1 MRAADYRVTSFLPL
15 RPVELE
21 ILVALADGERH
32 GYAIHKEVARRTGG
46 QVEIEP
52 GTLYRALRRL
62 LEARLVA
69 ERRPTAHEDNR
80 RRTYHLCARALCA
93 RAPVLPRRQAR
104 LCPMRKVAQRTIQK
118 YMRDVR

>member
-1 MRAADYRVTSFLPL
+1 MRAADYRVTSHLPL

-32 GYAIHKEVARRTGG
+32 GYAIHKEVARRTDG
-46 QVEIEP
+46 QLEIEP

-69 ERRPTAHEDNR
+69 ERKPTAGEDDR
-80 RRTYHLCARALCA
+80 RRTYRLTDLGRRVTAAEVDRMAGLVTAARRALG
-93 RAPVLPRRQAR
+93 RA
-104 LCPMRKVAQRTIQK
+104 
-118 YMRDVR
+118 